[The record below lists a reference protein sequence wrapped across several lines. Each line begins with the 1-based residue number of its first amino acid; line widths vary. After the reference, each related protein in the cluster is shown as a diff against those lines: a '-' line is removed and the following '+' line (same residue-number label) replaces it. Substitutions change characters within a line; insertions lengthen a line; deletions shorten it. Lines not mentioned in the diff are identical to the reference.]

1 MKLKNKKVLV
11 TGAYGFIGSHLIK
24 QLVKENASIAVI
36 IREHSNPWRVQ
47 EYLPHLKKYEANI
60 QNRAAICRIIHEFQP
75 DYIFHLAA
83 YGTNP
88 SNRNDL
94 LAYETNIVGTMNIL
108 FAAKD
113 TNCKKIICLGSSS
126 EYGDKK
132 EKIHEDMLLE
142 PVDIYGSTKAAS
154 TIISHQLAQEYKLPI
169 ITLRAFNIFGEAED
183 NHKLFS
189 HIIGKVL
196 RGDAVKLTPCDQYR
210 DYSYVGNIVD
220 GLILAATYEGSNN
233 MILNIAS
240 GNAHPLRYFVDLLY
254 QHLGTNQVPLYGAIP
269 KRENERN
276 APIPD
281 ITKIQEVLGWTP
293 AVSIEEGIKKT
304 IAWYKSYYH
313 FH

>member
-1 MKLKNKKVLV
+1 MNFKNKNVLV

-24 QLVKENASIAVI
+24 KLMKDNASIAVI
-36 IREHSNPWRVQ
+36 VREHSNPWRVQ

-60 QNRAAICRIIHEFQP
+60 QSRTDICRIIHDFQP

-83 YGTNP
+83 YGTDPN
-88 SNRNDL
+88 NRNDL
-94 LAYETNIVGTMNIL
+94 LAFETNILGTMNIL

-113 TNCKKIICLGSSS
+113 TNCQKIICLGSSS
-126 EYGDKK
+126 EYGDKQ
-132 EKIHEDMLLE
+132 ELIHEKMLLE
-142 PVDIYGSTKAAS
+142 PIDIYGSTKAAA

-183 NHKLFS
+183 SHKLFS

-196 RGDAVKLTPCDQYR
+196 RGEPVKLTTCDQYR

-220 GLILAATYEGSNN
+220 GLLLAATYEGNNN

-240 GNAHPLRYFVDLLY
+240 GTARPLRNFVDLIY
-254 QHLGTNQVPLYGAIP
+254 QYLDTEQVPLYGAIP
-269 KRENERN
+269 KREHERN

-281 ITKIQEVLGWTP
+281 ITKIQEVLNWTP
-293 AVSIEEGIKKT
+293 AVSVEEGLKKT
-304 IAWYKSYYH
+304 IAWYKSYHH
-313 FH
+313 FN